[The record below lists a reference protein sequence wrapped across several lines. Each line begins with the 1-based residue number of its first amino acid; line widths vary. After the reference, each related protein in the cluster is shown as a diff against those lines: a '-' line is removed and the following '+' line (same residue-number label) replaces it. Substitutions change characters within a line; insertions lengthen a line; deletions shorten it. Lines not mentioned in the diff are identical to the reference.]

1 VALFPTAAVLLA
13 VCALLVLC
21 ACGGGG
27 VGAHDGAP
35 VLSALRGSASAVSD
49 MGKCCAEG
57 AAHCIRLPATGTIVG
72 AAAADNGADA
82 DNGTNADNGAVAA
95 AEGAD
100 ADGLGAR
107 SRLVSSTV
115 DVTTGRG
122 RHLDERGRNLDERG
136 RDLEWRGQIAGD
148 LISPRFLTYCG
159 NASAY
164 DGASSMPAYPATLQ
178 RGNSAPAYGASSMQT
193 YGGFHPVR
201 APSPWATYGAV
212 GSAEGYRYGA
222 VGSAEGYRYGAV
234 GSAEGYGAVGPP
246 ATYVHVGGGWEAMAA
261 HSFRHAPQVVSSTV
275 DARIGYVRLDG
286 GARRLALL

>member
-1 VALFPTAAVLLA
+1 MALFPTAAVLLA

-21 ACGGGG
+21 ACCGGG

-35 VLSALRGSASAVSD
+35 VLSAMRGSASTVLD
-49 MGKCCAEG
+49 MGKCCAVG

-72 AAAADNGADA
+72 AAAADNGA
-82 DNGTNADNGAVAA
+82 NADNGAVGA
-95 AEGAD
+95 AEGTD

-122 RHLDERGRNLDERG
+122 RDLDERG
-136 RDLEWRGQIAGD
+136 RDLDERGRDLDERGRDLLEWRGQIAGD

-159 NASAY
+159 NGSAY

-178 RGNSAPAYGASSMQT
+178 RGNSAPAYGASSVQT
-193 YGGFHPVR
+193 YGGFHTVR
-201 APSPWATYGAV
+201 SPCPWASYGAV
-212 GSAEGYRYGA
+212 GSA
-222 VGSAEGYRYGAV
+222 VGH
-234 GSAEGYGAVGPP
+234 GAVGPP
-246 ATYVHVGGGWEAMAA
+246 ATYVNVGGGWEVMAA

>member
-1 VALFPTAAVLLA
+1 MALFPTAAVLLA

-95 AEGAD
+95 AEGAN

-122 RHLDERGRNLDERG
+122 RHLDERGRDLDERG

-159 NASAY
+159 NASSY

-201 APSPWATYGAV
+201 APSPWAT
-212 GSAEGYRYGA
+212 
-222 VGSAEGYRYGAV
+222 YGAV